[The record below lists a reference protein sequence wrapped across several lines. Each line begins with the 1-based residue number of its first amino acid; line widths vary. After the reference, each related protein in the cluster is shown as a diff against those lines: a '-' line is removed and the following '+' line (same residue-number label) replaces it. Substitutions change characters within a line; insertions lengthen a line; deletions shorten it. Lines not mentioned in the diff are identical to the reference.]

1 VVAGLAAGESIVN
14 PDKMFTDNKI
24 EMVIDRVD
32 DIDVENKK
40 VITAG
45 GKNIP
50 YNKLIM
56 AMGSQPVM
64 PPIEGADLEG
74 VFTMRSLSDAE
85 RIRDYI
91 DKAQPV
97 KLLFVGAGF
106 ISLEVAALLKE
117 VKSRD
122 YQIDVIEMMDQPLPL
137 MLDHELGDKIKDYFT
152 DHGINM
158 RMGRRVEKI
167 LGKNGRVS
175 GVQLASG
182 ENLDADLV
190 FMNVGSRPDLRLAQ
204 KMGLKMGQFGIK
216 VNAFMETCDPDI
228 FAGGDC
234 IDNIHFITQ
243 KPAPIQLR
251 GPAVIQGRLI
261 AKRLA
266 GYQIPFP
273 GLLGNCAVKLFDK
286 YIAATGLTETQAR
299 QENFD
304 PVCATVESV
313 SKHSMIPGVKRWI
326 LKLVFDRNSQKLIGG
341 QIISDSDSPVKEI
354 DTVNALIFGEKTVS
368 DLTTLMCAGNPDCSS
383 EPSKE
388 PITIAAEQVLQ
399 QVQKPL

>member
-1 VVAGLAAGESIVN
+1 MVAGLAAGESIVN
-14 PDKMFTDNKI
+14 PDKMFSDNKI
-24 EMVIDRVD
+24 EMVVDRAD

-45 GKNIP
+45 GKKIP

-56 AMGSQPVM
+56 AMGSKPVI
-64 PPIEGADLEG
+64 PPVEGGDLEG
-74 VFTMRSLSDAE
+74 VFTMRSLADAE
-85 RIRDYI
+85 RIRDYME
-91 DKAQPV
+91 KARPV

-137 MLDHELGDKIKDYFT
+137 MLDSELGSKIMDYFT

-158 RMGRRVEKI
+158 RMGRKVEKI

-175 GVQLASG
+175 GARLASG
-182 ENLDADLV
+182 ETLDADLV

-204 KMGLKMGQFGIK
+204 KMGLELGQFGIK
-216 VNAFMETCDPDI
+216 VNPFMETSDPDI

-234 IDNIHFITQ
+234 IDNIHFITK

-266 GYQIPFP
+266 GYEIPFP

-286 YIAATGLTETQAR
+286 YVAATGLTETQAR
-299 QENFD
+299 KENFD

-326 LKLVFDRNSQKLIGG
+326 LKLVFDRSSQKLIGG

-399 QVQKPL
+399 QIRKPA

>member
-1 VVAGLAAGESIVN
+1 VVAGLAAGQSIVN

-91 DKAQPV
+91 DKAGPV

-204 KMGLKMGQFGIK
+204 KAGLKMGQFGIK
-216 VNAFMETCDPDI
+216 VNPFMETSDPDI

>member
-1 VVAGLAAGESIVN
+1 MVAGLAAGQSIVN

-24 EMVIDRVD
+24 EMIVGQVNDVD
-32 DIDVENKK
+32 VKK
-40 VITAG
+40 KEITTAG
-45 GKNIP
+45 GK
-50 YNKLIM
+50 KLSYDKLVM
-56 AMGSQPVM
+56 AMGSKPFI
-64 PPIEGADLEG
+64 PPLEGKDLKG
-74 VFTMRSLSDAE
+74 VFTMRSLVDAE
-85 RIRDYI
+85 KIRDYI
-91 DKAQPV
+91 VKSRPV
-97 KLLFVGAGF
+97 KLLFIGAGF
-106 ISLEVAALLKE
+106 ISLEVAALLKDI
-117 VKSRD
+117 KSQN
-122 YQIDVIEMMDQPLPL
+122 YEIDVIEMLDYPLPL
-137 MLDHELGDKIKDYFT
+137 MLDRELGEKISDHLK

-158 RMGRRVEKI
+158 RTGQKVKRI
-167 LGKNGRVS
+167 LGKNGSVS
-175 GVQLASG
+175 GVELDSG
-182 ENLDADLV
+182 EKLDADLV
-190 FMNVGSRPDLRLAQ
+190 FMNVGAKPDLEIAR
-204 KMGLKMGQFGIK
+204 KMGLEIGQFGIK
-216 VNAFMETCDPDI
+216 VNPFMETSNPDV

-234 IDNIHFITQ
+234 IDNIHFLTQ

-266 GYQIPFP
+266 GYEIPFP

-313 SKHSMIPGVKRWI
+313 SKHSMIPGVKKWI
-326 LKLVFDRNSQKLIGG
+326 LKLVFDKNSQKLIGG

-399 QVQKPL
+399 QIQKPG

>member
-1 VVAGLAAGESIVN
+1 MVAGLAAGESIVN

-24 EMVIDRVD
+24 DMVVDRVD

-45 GKNIP
+45 GKKIP

-56 AMGSQPVM
+56 AMGSKPFI
-64 PPIEGADLEG
+64 PPLEGKDLEG
-74 VFTMRSLSDAE
+74 VFTMRSLVDAE
-85 RIRDYI
+85 KIRDYI
-91 DKAQPV
+91 ANSRPV
-97 KLLFVGAGF
+97 KLLFIGAGF
-106 ISLEVAALLKE
+106 ISLEVAALLKDI
-117 VKSRD
+117 KSQN
-122 YQIDVIEMMDQPLPL
+122 YEIDVIEMLDYPLPL
-137 MLDHELGDKIKDYFT
+137 MLDRELGEKISDHLK

-158 RMGRRVEKI
+158 RTGQKVKRI
-167 LGKNGRVS
+167 LGKNGSVS
-175 GVQLASG
+175 GVELDSG
-182 ENLDADLV
+182 EKLDADLV
-190 FMNVGSRPDLRLAQ
+190 FMNVGAKPDLEIAR
-204 KMGLKMGQFGIK
+204 KMGLEIGQFGIK
-216 VNAFMETCDPDI
+216 VNPFMETSNPDV

-243 KPAPIQLR
+243 KPVSIQLR

-266 GYQIPFP
+266 GYEIPFP

-299 QENFD
+299 QENYD

-313 SKHSMIPGVKRWI
+313 SKHSMIPGVKHWT
-326 LKLVFDRNSQKLIGG
+326 LKLVFNRNSQKLIGG

-399 QVQKPL
+399 QIQKPF